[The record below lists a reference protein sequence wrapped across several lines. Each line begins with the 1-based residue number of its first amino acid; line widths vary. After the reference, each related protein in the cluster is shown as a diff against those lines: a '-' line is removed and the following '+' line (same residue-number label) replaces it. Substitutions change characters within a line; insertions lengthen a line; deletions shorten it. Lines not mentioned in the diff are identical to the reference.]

1 MDKKNKNLRAKLS
14 SSFFKEEKIETQFR
28 NAFWRN
34 DNSLTPSFI
43 LVEILNCNFL
53 VDYIFKKMVG

>member
-1 MDKKNKNLRAKLS
+1 MDKKNQNLRAKLS

-43 LVEILNCNFL
+43 LAEILNCNF
-53 VDYIFKKMVG
+53 